1 MPLPPRCLKN
11 SLTGRSNKMKSLP
24 KKLLAVVLALCFL
37 VPLFPNLRAWAGSAD
52 ALRAEVR
59 DRMIARETQI
69 TLTFQASAKEKKK
82 YKNDFNAFYSAF
94 FTALTDG
101 AVKNDGTL
109 KGGDYLDRHIDGIGS
124 TIVYDPDWRCEITL
138 YVDYYT
144 TAVQEAA
151 LDRALDKLLAKA
163 EKSKGLSKLSDY
175 KKVQWAYN
183 YICSHVSYDYTHLD
197 DDSYLLKYSAYAALV
212 KHTAVCQGY
221 SNLFYL
227 MLQRLGIDSRII
239 TGISDGEEHAWNIVR
254 LGDKYYL
261 CDPTWDTVNE
271 NHVYFLRGSKTFAN
285 HTAENKFKTK
295 AFTSAYPISKK
306 DYDPN
311 AVLDAPETVKLASKK
326 AKTATVT
333 WSKVTDANSYT
344 VYKSTDKKKWTKV
357 KSGVTQLS
365 YTLKSLP
372 AGKRIYVKI
381 VPVSPSGK
389 EGTASAVKS
398 VVVKK

>member
-1 MPLPPRCLKN
+1 
-11 SLTGRSNKMKSLP
+11 MKTVSG
-24 KKLLAVVLALCFL
+24 KLIAVVLALCFL
-37 VPLFPNLRAWAGSAD
+37 VPLFPNLRASAGSAEKFT
-52 ALRAEVR
+52 AEVR
-59 DRMIARETQI
+59 DRMIAREEQI
-69 TLTFQASAKEKKK
+69 TLTFQVPAKERKK
-82 YKNDFNAFYSAF
+82 YNNDFNAFYGAF
-94 FTALTDG
+94 FTAVTEG
-101 AVKNDGTL
+101 AVVNDGTL
-109 KGGDYLDRHIDGIGS
+109 KGGDYLNRHIDGIGS
-124 TIVYDPDWRCEITL
+124 TIVYDPDWRCELTL

-144 TAVQEAA
+144 TAAQEAA
-151 LDRALDKLLAKA
+151 LDRALDKVLAKA

-183 YICSHVSYDYTHLD
+183 YICTHVSYDYEHLE

-239 TGISDGEEHAWNIVR
+239 TGISDGEDHAWNIVR

-261 CDPTWDTVNE
+261 CDPTWDSVNE
-271 NHVYFLRGSKTFAN
+271 NHVYFLRGSKKFVN
-285 HTAENKFKTK
+285 HTAEKQFKTK

-306 DYDPN
+306 DYDPD
-311 AVLDAPETVKLASKK
+311 AVLSAPEIGKLTSKK

-333 WSKVTDANSYT
+333 WSKVTDAKSYT

-357 KSGVTQLS
+357 KSDVTQLT
-365 YTLKSLP
+365 YTIKSLP

-381 VPVSPSGK
+381 IPVSPSGK
-389 EGTASAVKS
+389 EGAPSAVKS